1 MSKVLFWDFEGVVA
15 RRAPDWRLAEGAAET
30 LEALA
35 AKGWTHIAFA
45 AGTQDL
51 AAVAEGLGLAGRFA
65 GLHDAGEG
73 AEPLARAIEAA
84 RPFDQAFVIAAS
96 VAGAVLPAR
105 AAVVPSIL
113 VGDASPLAQFCC
125 ESPSEIELA
134 LETWTSMRRSFFAEP

>member
-1 MSKVLFWDFEGVVA
+1 MSKILFWDFDVVA
-15 RRAPDWRLAEGAAET
+15 RREPDRRLADGVAEA

-35 AKGWTHIAFA
+35 AKGWTQIAFS

-51 AAVAEGLGLAGRFA
+51 AAVAEGLGLGGRFA
-65 GLHDAGEG
+65 KLYDAGAG

-96 VAGAVLPAR
+96 VSGAVLPAR

-125 ESPSEIELA
+125 ESSSEIELA
-134 LETWTSMRRSFFAEP
+134 LDTWTSMRRSFFVEP

>member
-1 MSKVLFWDFEGVVA
+1 MSKILFWDFEGVVA
-15 RRAPDWRLAEGAAET
+15 RREPDWRLADGVAEV

-51 AAVAEGLGLAGRFA
+51 APVAEGLGLAGRFA
-65 GLHDAGEG
+65 KFYDAG

-96 VAGAVLPAR
+96 VSGAVLPAR

-125 ESPSEIELA
+125 ESSSEIELA
-134 LETWTSMRRSFFAEP
+134 LDTWTSMRRSFFVEP